1 MSPDSP
7 PRRAAT
13 APGEPAGTD
22 EHDVGED
29 AGAAGENPKERT
41 DRQLLELLNE
51 LRVALPGAQFLFAF
65 LLTVP
70 FATRFASVHHGLRV
84 VFFVCL
90 LCTILAT
97 ILLMAP
103 TVYHRVRW
111 QQGNKTEVIRAAHR
125 MFLIGMAFLAL
136 AMTTAVCI
144 VADVLLGVAW
154 AIVAT
159 TTSAAVIG
167 LTWYALPLRSRSH
180 PGPTE

>member
-1 MSPDSP
+1 M
-7 PRRAAT
+7 
-13 APGEPAGTD
+13 
-22 EHDVGED
+22 
-29 AGAAGENPKERT
+29 
-41 DRQLLELLNE
+41 
-51 LRVALPGAQFLFAF
+51 
-65 LLTVP
+65 
-70 FATRFASVHHGLRV
+70 HHGLRV

-180 PGPTE
+180 PGSTE